1 MGRIEKKESG
11 HLRKETRRNRPISLT
26 KNREISSRKILS
38 YLIKGKKNCFLGV
51 EKKNTQRE
59 KKKKEKEEMQK
70 KLRKENLPFVLAS
83 ADRGSSCQPPIGR
96 TLELGL
102 RRSVTS
108 LLPHAGV
115 LRTQGRVFARL
126 LRCCIQSIDFLDLLP
141 SIFLAYFA
149 RTLFLANRRVFGTYL
164 LFSFFGLVGFA
175 WREIERESC
184 QERERSC
191 VREKNRKVNSL

>member
-1 MGRIEKKESG
+1 VSKKKHPE
-11 HLRKETRRNRPISLT
+11 
-26 KNREISSRKILS
+26 
-38 YLIKGKKNCFLGV
+38 GKK
-51 EKKNTQRE
+51 KNM
-59 KKKKEKEEMQK
+59 EKEEMQK

-83 ADRGSSCQPPIGR
+83 ADRGSSWQPPIGR

-115 LRTQGRVFARL
+115 LRTQGRGFARL

-149 RTLFLANRRVFGTYL
+149 RTLFLANQRIFGTHL

-175 WREIERESC
+175 WRERERELSRAREILCAGKKQEGEFFVSSSC
-184 QERERSC
+184 NICTR
-191 VREKNRKVNSL
+191 VFFFNSFFFSFFIKIWITS

>member
-1 MGRIEKKESG
+1 
-11 HLRKETRRNRPISLT
+11 
-26 KNREISSRKILS
+26 
-38 YLIKGKKNCFLGV
+38 
-51 EKKNTQRE
+51 
-59 KKKKEKEEMQK
+59 MQK

-83 ADRGSSCQPPIGR
+83 ADRGSSWQPPIGR

-115 LRTQGRVFARL
+115 LRTQGRGFARL

-141 SIFLAYFA
+141 SIFLAYLA
-149 RTLFLANRRVFGTYL
+149 RTLFLANQRIFGTYL

-175 WREIERESC
+175 WRER
-184 QERERSC
+184 ERERVVKSERDLVCGKKQEGEFFVSSSC
-191 VREKNRKVNSL
+191 NEGKAYAPEFFFQILFFFLFLSKSG